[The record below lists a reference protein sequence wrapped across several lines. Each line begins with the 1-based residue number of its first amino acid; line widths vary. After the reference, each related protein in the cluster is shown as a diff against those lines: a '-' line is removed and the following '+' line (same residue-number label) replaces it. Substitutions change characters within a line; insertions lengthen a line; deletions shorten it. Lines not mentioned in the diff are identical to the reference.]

1 MTDEHYL
8 RDELYGLVAQQPE
21 IFEFLQ
27 RGSLDGLWY
36 WDLED
41 PAHEWMNEEFWT
53 LLGYDAAEKQ
63 HLASEWQELIHP
75 DDLVVASENLQRH
88 LEDPSHPYDQVVR
101 YRHRDGRTI
110 WVRCR
115 GIAIR
120 DAQGRPV
127 RMLGAHNDLTAA
139 KELEERLR
147 RMASED
153 PLTGLANRRGFE
165 DHGRWAVAN
174 LRRTGEPLSL
184 AIIDLDHFKQVNDTH
199 GHHVGDQV
207 LVACATA
214 IRDTTRQ
221 NDVAARWGGEE
232 FIVMLHRADVDGS
245 IELAERLRAA
255 IADVDVVAG
264 GVTASVGTS
273 TFPRDE
279 LGTVASQLERRIQAA
294 DRALY
299 AAKLAGRDRC
309 MHSRELAVG

>member
-1 MTDEHYL
+1 MEDQHYL
-8 RDELYGLVAQQPE
+8 RDELYGLVAQEPA

-36 WDLED
+36 WDLEA
-41 PAHEWMNEEFWT
+41 PEHEWMNAEFWS
-53 LLGYDAAEKQ
+53 LLGYDPRDKQ
-63 HLASEWQELIHP
+63 HLASEWQDLIHP
-75 DDLVVASENLQRH
+75 DDLATASENLARH
-88 LEDPSHPYDQVVR
+88 LEDPTHPYDQVVR
-101 YRHRDGRTI
+101 YLHRDGHTV

-120 DAQGRPV
+120 DDQGRPV

-174 LRRTGEPLSL
+174 LRRTGEPLSV
-184 AIIDLDHFKQVNDTH
+184 AILDLDHFKRINDTY
-199 GHHVGDQV
+199 GHHAGDEV

-214 IRDTTRQ
+214 IQDTTRQ

-245 IELAERLRAA
+245 MELAERLRSA
-255 IADVDVVAG
+255 ISQIDLVRG
-264 GVTASVGTS
+264 GITASVGTS
-273 TFPRDE
+273 TFPPDE
-279 LGTVASQLERRIQAA
+279 PGTEASQLERRIMAA

-299 AAKLAGRDRC
+299 AAKQAGRDRC
-309 MHSRELAVG
+309 VHSGQLASG